1 MSSIGGATAAA
12 LNVVGS
18 IVGSSRPDAA
28 TDHSKASAAQ
38 QKMQS
43 DFDAALGG
51 SLEDVADAQFS
62 ADRDADGRQMYERR
76 APGPQDATETATD
89 DAAES
94 PTPITKS
101 HATDAFGDRGN
112 ALDIDA

>member
-1 MSSIGGATAAA
+1 MSSIGAATAAG

-43 DFDAALGG
+43 DFDAKLGA
-51 SLEDVADAQFS
+51 SLDDVADAQFS

-76 APGPQDATETATD
+76 APGLHDAIETATD
-89 DAAES
+89 DAPES
-94 PTPITKS
+94 STPIS
-101 HATDAFGDRGN
+101 RNHAADAFGDRGN